1 MLPAE
6 KSCQSAIR
14 PCGVLPIPSRP
25 TIWAKYGIGDDV
37 QGGWKGH
44 VAERRL
50 EISGADC
57 GLVFPSPEI
66 EAAGARTAVIV
77 ALLNFV

>member
-1 MLPAE
+1 
-6 KSCQSAIR
+6 
-14 PCGVLPIPSRP
+14 
-25 TIWAKYGIGDDV
+25 
-37 QGGWKGH
+37 

-57 GLVFPSPEI
+57 GLIFPSPEI